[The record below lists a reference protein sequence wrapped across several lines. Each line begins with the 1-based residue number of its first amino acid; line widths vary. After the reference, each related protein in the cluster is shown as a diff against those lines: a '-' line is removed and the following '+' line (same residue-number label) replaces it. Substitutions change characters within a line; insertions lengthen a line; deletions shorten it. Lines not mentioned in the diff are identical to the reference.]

1 MEKGKSKEEPPKK
14 TPEARKETTI
24 KEVEKTLS
32 PFNFESEMAKIK
44 IYVPFNEIINN
55 GEI

>member
-14 TPEARKETTI
+14 IPEARKEAVI
-24 KEVEKTLS
+24 KEVEKAPS

-44 IYVPFNEIINN
+44 ILFHLMS
-55 GEI
+55 